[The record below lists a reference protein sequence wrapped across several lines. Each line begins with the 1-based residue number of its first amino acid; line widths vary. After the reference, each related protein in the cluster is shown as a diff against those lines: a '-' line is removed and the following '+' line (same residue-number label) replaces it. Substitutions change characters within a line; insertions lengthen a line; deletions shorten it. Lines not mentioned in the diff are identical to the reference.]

1 MKMFRN
7 FILFG
12 LFLLIIA
19 CSIRKENPAL
29 IYSHGAVMRTD
40 TTVKRIHLVFTGD
53 EFADGGDVLRE
64 TLAKHGVKGSFFL
77 TGNFYRNPEFET
89 IIRGLHEDGHYLGA
103 HSDRHLLYATWENR
117 DSLLVT
123 REEFLKD
130 LLDNYAEM
138 ERFGIQKEDAPY
150 YIPPYEWYNEE
161 IARWT
166 EDAGFILVN
175 FSPGTYS
182 NADWTIP
189 ELGRQYVSS
198 DTIFARI
205 LRYEEKN
212 GLNGFILLTHI
223 GAHPD
228 RPDPFYFW
236 MDDLISE
243 LKDRGYR
250 FTLLNKA
257 IPS

>member
-1 MKMFRN
+1 MRVRLLLPVF
-7 FILFG
+7 F
-12 LFLLIIA
+12 LIIA
-19 CSIRKENPAL
+19 CGDKVSNTHL

-40 TTVKRIHLVFTGD
+40 TTEKRIHLVFTGD
-53 EFADGGDVLRE
+53 EFADGGEILRE
-64 TLAKHGVKGSFFL
+64 TLGKHDVKGSFFL
-77 TGNFYRNPEFET
+77 TGNFYRNPDFGP

-103 HSDRHLLYATWENR
+103 HSDRHLLYATWEDR

-123 REEFLKD
+123 RDEFLKD
-130 LLDNYAEM
+130 LLDNYKEM
-138 ERFGIQKEDAPY
+138 ERFGVRKGDAPY

-166 EDAGFILVN
+166 QETGFILVN
-175 FSPGTYS
+175 FTPGTYS

-189 ELGRQYVSS
+189 EPGRQYVSS
-198 DTIFARI
+198 DSIYARI

-228 RPDPFYFW
+228 RPDPFYDY
-236 MDDLISE
+236 MDDLITV
-243 LKDRGYR
+243 LKERGYR
-250 FTLLNKA
+250 FTLLDEA
-257 IPS
+257 IPH

>member
-1 MKMFRN
+1 MIKYFFMFV
-7 FILFG
+7 L
-12 LFLLIIA
+12 LFLTA
-19 CSIRKENPAL
+19 CTGKDNSSNL

-40 TTVKRIHLVFTGD
+40 TTEKRIHLVFTGD
-53 EFADGGDVLRE
+53 EFAQGGDVLRK
-64 TLAKHGVKGSFFL
+64 TLGKHGVKGSFFF
-77 TGNFYRNPEFET
+77 TGNFYRNPDFEP

-123 REEFLKD
+123 HEEFLKD
-130 LLDNYAEM
+130 LKDNYTEM
-138 ERFGIQKEDAPY
+138 ERFGIKKEDAPY
-150 YIPPYEWYNEE
+150 YIPPYEWYNKE

-166 EDAGFILVN
+166 EEAGFILVN

-182 NADWTIP
+182 NADWTTP
-189 ELGRQYVSS
+189 DLGRRYVSS

-205 LRYEEKN
+205 LRYEEDN

-228 RPDPFYFW
+228 RPDPFHFW

-243 LKDRGYR
+243 LKERGYR

-257 IPS
+257 IPY